1 MELKFNLVTVPE
13 SDIIK
18 FDQDG
23 GLVEGA
29 QFALYKTDE
38 NFTDTTAN
46 QNNLLGSGTTDAN
59 GQLTLTNKVDNGVIN
74 FDDLYSKDHNCRYYL
89 LKETKV
95 PEGYRSSL
103 TATDGSMQ
111 FEYVP
116 ASDENGAGGVIIN
129 RGGMD
134 ADSSVWQSGAF
145 AGSKETITAP

>member
-1 MELKFNLVTVPE
+1 MKLKYNLVTVPE

-38 NFTDTTAN
+38 NFTDTTTD
-46 QNNLLGSGTTDAN
+46 QDCLLGSGPTDAD
-59 GQLTLTNKVDNGVIN
+59 GQLTLTNDDDNGVIN
-74 FDDLYSKDHNCRYYL
+74 FDDLYKLGCRYYL

-116 ASDENGAGGVIIN
+116 TSDKGGAGGVIIN

-134 ADSSVWQSGAF
+134 ADSSVWQSVVF
-145 AGSKETITAP
+145 AG